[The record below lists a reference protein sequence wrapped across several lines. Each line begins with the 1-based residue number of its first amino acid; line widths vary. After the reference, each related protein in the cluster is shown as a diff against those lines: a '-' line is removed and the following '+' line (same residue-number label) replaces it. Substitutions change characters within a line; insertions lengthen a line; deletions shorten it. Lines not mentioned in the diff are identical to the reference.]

1 MVTMKIIIASIGGTV
16 GAFIIITC
24 GFLFYRWNRNRNE
37 QPGFI
42 NGEQHNLPGRR
53 LAHSTALV
61 ENKLYFFGGCVDI
74 TKSCTNQVFYLDL
87 SQSFNLAAPPWVS
100 LTQKA
105 GIPFKN
111 ELLSSLYFMYLNS
124 LSWHAPVVEG
134 TSPERRRNIRGIIYN
149 TGNIYIL
156 GGFVDKALARKPY
169 HSYTTT
175 LLSNGVISHIWS
187 MNQKIQDRFG
197 HTAVLTPDG
206 KILIYGGT
214 KGLDLMQVAP
224 NLIVLNTETEKFEF
238 MVPPVNGQL
247 PPSLTA
253 HTADIFG
260 NYMILA
266 FDSPL
271 LLENSNIYIMDIRNY
286 TWVNSFEV
294 ASANITTNSGSSKTQ
309 SSPISSII
317 VANNEMVTMK
327 IIIASI
333 GGTVGSFIII
343 TCGFLFYR
351 WNKNKKRN
359 EQYPNEEHN
368 LSGNIVE
375 HKSSTYIKSLSQ
387 SIDKF
392 STEKKYIFIFKI
404 NISSL

>member
-175 LLSNGVISHIWS
+175 LLSNGVI
-187 MNQKIQDRFG
+187 
-197 HTAVLTPDG
+197 V
-206 KILIYGGT
+206 
-214 KGLDLMQVAP
+214 
-224 NLIVLNTETEKFEF
+224 
-238 MVPPVNGQL
+238 
-247 PPSLTA
+247 
-253 HTADIFG
+253 
-260 NYMILA
+260 
-266 FDSPL
+266 
-271 LLENSNIYIMDIRNY
+271 YIG
-286 TWVNSFEV
+286 

-333 GGTVGSFIII
+333 GGTVGAVIII
-343 TCGFLFYR
+343 ACGILFYR
-351 WNKNKKRN
+351 WNRN
-359 EQYPNEEHN
+359 RIELDPGEHKLPGSIVENNYNSPGFINREQHN
-368 LSGNIVE
+368 LPGSIVE
-375 HKSSTYIKSLSQ
+375 NNYNNYIA
-387 SIDKF
+387 
-392 STEKKYIFIFKI
+392 
-404 NISSL
+404 